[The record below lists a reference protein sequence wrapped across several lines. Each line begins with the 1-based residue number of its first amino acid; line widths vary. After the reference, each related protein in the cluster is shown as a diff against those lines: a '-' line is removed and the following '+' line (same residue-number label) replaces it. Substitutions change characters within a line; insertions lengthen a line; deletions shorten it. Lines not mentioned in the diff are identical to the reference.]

1 VSQNKVKLTLK
12 LVRISGRMPFIP
24 ALNIRSNLQGA
35 KILLDGVDTGR
46 VTNARFVRWKA
57 GTYSVEKE
65 GYNFSPETSVEEIAP
80 HIEKTIDFIGT
91 AQILPTEGGIL
102 HNGYIYHIFEADGEL
117 EVLADVEVDV
127 LMVGGGGGGT
137 MSESV
142 YSTSGGAGGAGG
154 LIYMTKVLTAGI
166 YDIIIGVG
174 GLGSASRHYSGSKGG
189 NTEVLDS
196 LGVGITP
203 NHGEHPA
210 YGGGGGIKYAG
221 SATDGNGGSGGG
233 ISGRITNNVG
243 YGGNALQNNIPE
255 GIGFGNKGADRL
267 SKFNPGGGGGGAGAA
282 VPDKTREGGIGI
294 DMATNYGFPTTVG
307 ANGVFAE
314 GGYGGVWPNPTFGH
328 GGGSDTIDGLDG
340 SGGGGGGN
348 CDNPGGKGG
357 DGIVIVRY
365 AI

>member
-1 VSQNKVKLTLK
+1 MRLGLG
-12 LVRISGRMPFIP
+12 LG
-24 ALNIRSNLQGA
+24 LGNL
-35 KILLDGVDTGR
+35 R
-46 VTNARFVRWKA
+46 A
-57 GTYSVEKE
+57 GGGST
-65 GYNFSPETSVEEIAP
+65 
-80 HIEKTIDFIGT
+80 
-91 AQILPTEGGIL
+91 LPTEGGIL

-117 EVLADVEVDV
+117 EVLADVEMDV

-137 MSESV
+137 KSESK
-142 YSTSGGAGGAGG
+142 YATSGGGGGAGG

-166 YDIIIGVG
+166 YYINIGVG
-174 GLGSASRHYSGSKGG
+174 GLGSASRTSSGSKGG
-189 NTEVLDS
+189 NTYVLDS
-196 LGVGITP
+196 SGVGITP

-210 YGGGGGIKYAG
+210 YGGGGGIPYDG
-221 SATDGNGGSGGG
+221 RDATAGNGGSGGG
-233 ISGRITNNVG
+233 ISGRMTADPG
-243 YGGNALQNNIPE
+243 YGGDALQNNIPE

-267 SKFNPGGGGGGAGAA
+267 SAFNPGGGGGGAGAA

-314 GGYGGVWPNPTFGH
+314 GGYGGVWPEPTFGH

-348 CDNPGGKGG
+348 CDDPGGKGG

-365 AI
+365 AV